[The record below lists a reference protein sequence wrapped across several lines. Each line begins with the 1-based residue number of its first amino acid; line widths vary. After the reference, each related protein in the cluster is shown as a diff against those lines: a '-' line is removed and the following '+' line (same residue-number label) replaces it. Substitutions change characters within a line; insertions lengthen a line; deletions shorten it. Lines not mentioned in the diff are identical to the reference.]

1 MPANPQAVCIN
12 WFFRNL
18 LLIFYRMDGFSAL
31 PECPCSH
38 RDVWRKTRYLWVKT
52 RTDLTTKVECYR
64 MNRASSSRYYP
75 YGKVSGEKQLV
86 SASCAHYAPDHV
98 AAPRYNLE
106 DNSFPSPITTTPSP
120 VLSFFLFSMRRAHT
134 HTDTHRHTDTHTHTH
149 THTCLLYTSDAAD
162 ES

>member
-1 MPANPQAVCIN
+1 MWLYKVGEVSASPQAVCIN

-75 YGKVSGEKQLV
+75 YGKVSGE
-86 SASCAHYAPDHV
+86 
-98 AAPRYNLE
+98 
-106 DNSFPSPITTTPSP
+106 NSLCQPVVHTMHPTT
-120 VLSFFLFSMRRAHT
+120 
-134 HTDTHRHTDTHTHTH
+134 
-149 THTCLLYTSDAAD
+149 
-162 ES
+162 